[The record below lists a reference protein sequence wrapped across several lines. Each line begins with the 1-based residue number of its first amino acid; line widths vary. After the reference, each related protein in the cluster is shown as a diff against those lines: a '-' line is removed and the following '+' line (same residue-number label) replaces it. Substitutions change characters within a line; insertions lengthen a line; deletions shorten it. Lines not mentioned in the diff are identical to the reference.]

1 MNALLSRIV
10 QLNRV
15 NVIGVH
21 RNDDGQTYRV
31 LTIARKGNTMA
42 VATAAEFSQLDELI
56 KNTDQRIPV
65 IIGLDGKGIL
75 NKQVDFNSET
85 DLNWYKS
92 IDFSTV
98 CHTSLQNGT
107 MTFIS
112 FCRKNI
118 ADALLETFMRSGFQ
132 VADVYVGA
140 FLSALLQPA
149 IGTASVLSDK
159 LSLEF
164 DTSGLVGFTRK
175 EGAAEI
181 PYTIGKDVVTS
192 HFLPLYG
199 MALHFFAPQKTIS
212 KTTSEKLNGEEILY
226 RKIFNTFG
234 IAMLA
239 GFLIALLSS
248 YLLIQYYGSKNAELN
263 LQQVYAGE
271 SYQKIVE
278 LEQQKQQKQ
287 QILSDSGFLSSKFLT
302 FFAYEILQG
311 IPSDIVLTQLNI
323 TPADK
328 ESKPG
333 KKINFESKTIIVKG
347 ETYNES
353 AFNDW
358 LTKLKKTDWVRDFEI
373 MKLEKDKKNKSQF
386 EIKIT
391 GKDV

>member
-15 NVIGVH
+15 NVIGVN
-21 RNDDGQTYRV
+21 RIDDGETYRV
-31 LTIARKGNTMA
+31 LTIARKGNTMV
-42 VATAAEFSQLDELI
+42 VAGSAEFSQLEELV
-56 KNTDQRIPV
+56 KTTDQRIPAL
-65 IIGLDGKGIL
+65 IAIDGKGIL

-107 MTFIS
+107 VTYMS

-118 ADALLETFMRSGFQ
+118 ADTILETFMRSGFQ

-149 IGTASVLSDK
+149 IGTATLLSDK

-164 DTSGLVGFTRK
+164 DSTGLTGFSRK
-175 EGAAEI
+175 EAAAEV
-181 PYTIGKDVVTS
+181 PYAIGKDVVTS
-192 HFLPLYG
+192 RFLPLYG
-199 MALHFFAPQKTIS
+199 VALHFFAPQKSVS

-226 RKIFNTFG
+226 RKVFNTFG
-234 IAMLA
+234 IVMLA
-239 GFLIALLSS
+239 GFLIALLTS

-302 FFAYEILQG
+302 YFAYEITQS

-333 KKINFESKTIIVKG
+333 KKISFESKTIIVKG
-347 ETYNES
+347 ETYNED

-358 LTKLKKTDWVRDFEI
+358 LTTLKKTDWVRDFEI

-391 GKDV
+391 AKDV

>member
-10 QLNRV
+10 QLNRLHI
-15 NVIGVH
+15 IGVT
-21 RNDDGQTYRV
+21 RNDEDEAYRV

-42 VATAAEFSQLDELI
+42 VTGMTEFSQLEDLI

-65 IIGLDGKGIL
+65 IIAIDGKGIL

-92 IDFSTV
+92 IDFSTI
-98 CHTSLQNGT
+98 CHSSLQNGT
-107 MTFIS
+107 VTFMS

-118 ADALLETFMRSGFQ
+118 ADTLLERFMRSGFQ

-149 IGTASVLSDK
+149 IGTDSILSDH

-164 DTSGLVGFTRK
+164 DATGLIGFTRK
-175 EGAAEI
+175 ETPQAVS
-181 PYTIGKDVVTS
+181 YTIGKDNVTS
-192 HFLPLYG
+192 RFLPLYG
-199 MALHFFAPQKTIS
+199 VALHFFAPQKTVS

-226 RKIFNTFG
+226 RKVFNTFG

-239 GFLIALLSS
+239 GFLIALLTS

-302 FFAYEILQG
+302 YFAYEILQT
-311 IPSDIVLTQLNI
+311 IPADIVLTQLNI

-333 KKINFESKTIIVKG
+333 KKIGFESKTIVVKG

-358 LTKLKKTDWVRDFEI
+358 LTALKKTGWVRDFEI